1 MSEIDLRPTQKYA
14 DLYRK
19 CSRDYYNRHKES
31 ILAKKKE
38 QYALTHPLSAKSKKS
53 EKSENKI
60 DNDKV
65 KKNYYKE
72 VYKPRIQRQRLEHL
86 KEELLTKSVEEILE
100 KFNIYEKKTEQE

>member
-19 CSRDYYNRHKES
+19 CSRDYYHRNKET

-38 QYALTHPLSAKSKKS
+38 QYALTHSKSKNSKNQGEEDRDEHS
-53 EKSENKI
+53 VQ
-60 DNDKV
+60 V

-72 VYKPRIQRQRLEHL
+72 VYKPRIQKERLERL
-86 KEELLTKSVEEILE
+86 KEELMTKSVEEILQ